1 MVKIL
6 MRISAT
12 VVPGIAPQWPE
23 LAVGGPLLTSP
34 AWLRSMGGRFGD
46 RMVTIVVSRDGAAKL
61 AALATV
67 QSKPAPGEFFDLHH
81 VLVSPAP
88 VLPLTDAARAA
99 RAGLASSAPPPERW
113 VPNLVVMLPGYE
125 CVPVGSGRHDSG
137 LLDRLADTACRW
149 AQAQNL
155 PTVAFLYTH
164 PEPAGLGTALADH
177 DFTGIPLSLTWALS
191 VPADGGMND
200 YLAML
205 PAKRR
210 RETTREIHRLGQ
222 AGVSVRQLEPR
233 EVLAESTLVAM
244 AALRAQ
250 LVRKY
255 RGKADEQRERE
266 KLGFL
271 IADVC
276 AGKAQVFAAEADDAM
291 IGFALFCPH
300 GDCWY
305 CLAAGY
311 DYADP
316 RCRFCYFATAFY
328 GAVPAAARAGVRS
341 LAYGQGSGQAKRSRG
356 CAGIPLTG
364 WVRSADPAIT
374 AAVRAS
380 ADITELQPAS

>member
-1 MVKIL
+1 MGGSGGG
-6 MRISAT
+6 ISAA
-12 VVPGIAPQWPE
+12 VVPGVAPQWPD

-46 RMVTIVVSRDGAAKL
+46 RMITIVVSRDGEAQL
-61 AALATV
+61 AVLAMV
-67 QSKPAPGEFFDLHH
+67 QNAPAPGEFFDLQH
-81 VLVSPAP
+81 VLVGPAP
-88 VLPLTDAARAA
+88 MLPLTDAARAA
-99 RAGLASSAPPPERW
+99 RADLERSAPPPGRW

-125 CVPVGSGRHDSG
+125 CVPVGPGRNDVK

-149 AQAQNL
+149 AGSQGL

-164 PEPAGLGTALADH
+164 PDPAGLGTALADH
-177 DFTGIPLSLTWALS
+177 GFTGLPLSLTWTLS
-191 VPADGGMND
+191 VPSGGLTE
-200 YLAML
+200 YLATL
-205 PAKRR
+205 PSRRR
-210 RETTREIHRLGQ
+210 RETTRELARLEQ
-222 AGVSVRQLEPR
+222 AGVSVRQLDPGEAR
-233 EVLAESTLVAM
+233 ADLTLDAM

-255 RGKADEQRERE
+255 RGQADPQRERD
-266 KLGFL
+266 KLSSV
-271 IADVC
+271 IDDVC
-276 AGKAQVFAAEADDAM
+276 AGQAQVFAAERAGRM

-316 RCRFCYFATAFY
+316 SCRFCYFATAFY
-328 GAVPAAARAGVRS
+328 GAVPAAARAGVKT

-356 CAGIPLTG
+356 CTG
-364 WVRSADPAIT
+364 TTLSAWVRSADQELT

-380 ADITELQPAS
+380 AEITELQPTS